1 MTDEQFRA
9 LRQLILDQNV
19 KIEALSLEVRGL
31 KQAIE
36 TTEVILVDHERLTSA
51 EIEHRVK
58 TPLPRGPH
66 NDN

>member
-1 MTDEQFRA
+1 M
-9 LRQLILDQNV
+9 LGYKLILDQNV
-19 KIEALSLEVRGL
+19 KIEALSLEVRRL
-31 KQAIE
+31 TQAVE
-36 TTEVILVDHERLTSA
+36 TTEVVMVDHQRLTSA

>member
-1 MTDEQFRA
+1 M
-9 LRQLILDQNV
+9 ILDQNV
-19 KIEALSLEVRGL
+19 KIEALSLEVRRL
-31 KQAIE
+31 TQAVE
-36 TTEVILVDHERLTSA
+36 TTEVVMVDHQRLTSA

>member
-1 MTDEQFRA
+1 M
-9 LRQLILDQNV
+9 LGYKLILDQNV
-19 KIEALSLEVRGL
+19 KIEALSLEVRRL
-31 KQAIE
+31 TQAVE
-36 TTEVILVDHERLTSA
+36 TTEVVMVDHQRLTIA

>member
-1 MTDEQFRA
+1 
-9 LRQLILDQNV
+9 LILDQSV
-19 KIEALSLEVRGL
+19 KIEALSLEVRSL

-36 TTEVILVDHERLTSA
+36 TTEVILVDDERVTSA
-51 EIEHRVK
+51 ELEHRLK

>member
-1 MTDEQFRA
+1 
-9 LRQLILDQNV
+9 LILDQNV
-19 KIEALSLEVRGL
+19 KIEALSLEVRRL
-31 KQAIE
+31 TQAVE
-36 TTEVILVDHERLTSA
+36 TTEVVMVDHQRLTSA

>member
-1 MTDEQFRA
+1 M
-9 LRQLILDQNV
+9 LGYKLILDQNV
-19 KIEALSLEVRGL
+19 KIEALSLEVRRL
-31 KQAIE
+31 TQAVE
-36 TTEVILVDHERLTSA
+36 STEVVMVDHQRLTSA